1 MTNKE
6 QIIKDFSEL
15 NEDAKSRWDYNKLL
29 ELCDYKEDG
38 DKIRL
43 TVGIGRRGFYQTY
56 HNLVIDDEGIRIKAE
71 TARNTT
77 LYDVINYVLKPIF
90 FGN

>member
-15 NEDAKSRWDYNKLL
+15 NEDARSRWDYDKLL
-29 ELCDYKEDG
+29 ELLDYKEDG
-38 DKIRL
+38 DKIKL
-43 TVGIGRRGFYQTY
+43 TVGIGRRYDQTY
-56 HNLVIDDEGIRIKAE
+56 HDLVIDDEGIRIKAE
-71 TARNTT
+71 TERNTI